1 MDKAVNDIIVNG
13 SDVHKFM
20 NTVCSRVVNH
30 NWDDRLGHLA
40 LNEYLGLAP
49 LISSRVRLSYTVYSS
64 ASLTCTSSLDL

>member
-30 NWDDRLGHLA
+30 NWGEKVGTPCTQRIFGPGPTDFKPSTTKL
-40 LNEYLGLAP
+40 
-49 LISSRVRLSYTVYSS
+49 YSV
-64 ASLTCTSSLDL
+64 